1 MLPSVESTREGLL
14 SMNEEEKKT
23 EQILLRVEKDVYV
36 FYTTEAKRR
45 RVSVS
50 VVVRELLYADMERKG
65 VKNGKL

>member
-1 MLPSVESTREGLL
+1 
-14 SMNEEEKKT
+14 MNEEEKKT